1 MNLSFLA
8 RISILSMALLPSLA
22 GAQRACQHVKA
33 GRTSL
38 VYGARHAFL
47 VQAPPG
53 WVGVV
58 VAGIPAAFHRTSESW
73 QDGAAVLYVN
83 TFTADSGPAV
93 SPEEAF
99 HKDSSQFAAKLKSL
113 IVERQSTL
121 QTADGRI
128 ALVWAFRGETPTN
141 VEVVAYVRE
150 KTVTPLIV
158 MSARTEVEYRSALK
172 AFRTLVRSYEFITAN
187 QRAGDGPPCGITRR

>member
-1 MNLSFLA
+1 MHSSFVA
-8 RISILSMALLPSLA
+8 CIPILSMGLFPSLA
-22 GAQRACQHVKA
+22 SAQPACQHVKA

-53 WVGVV
+53 WIGVV
-58 VAGIPAAFHRTSESW
+58 VPGIPAAFHRISESW

-99 HKDSSQFAAKLKSL
+99 HKDSSQFAAKLKRL
-113 IVERQSTL
+113 VIERQPTL
-121 QTADGRI
+121 QTADGRM
-128 ALVWAFRGETPTN
+128 ALVRAFRGEAPTN

-150 KTVTPLIV
+150 KTVTPLLV
-158 MSARTEVEYRSALK
+158 LSARTEAEYRSAMP
-172 AFRTLVRSYEFITAN
+172 AFRTLVRSYEFITVN